1 MIIDATNLILGRLA
15 SFIAKQSL
23 KGEQIEIINSEKVVI
38 VGKKDDIL
46 SHYQQ
51 KLERGH
57 PYAGPFF
64 QRREDRLLKKTIVG
78 MLPHKQEKG
87 RLASKRI
94 KCYINIPIQFQNKK
108 SVSLDKINVANT
120 KNVKYMTL
128 QELCKLLGRKE

>member
-1 MIIDATNLILGRLA
+1 M
-15 SFIAKQSL
+15 
-23 KGEQIEIINSEKVVI
+23 
-38 VGKKDDIL
+38 
-46 SHYQQ
+46 
-51 KLERGH
+51 
-57 PYAGPFF
+57 
-64 QRREDRLLKKTIVG
+64 KKTIVG

>member
-15 SFIAKQSL
+15 SFAAKQSL
-23 KGEQIEIINSEKVVI
+23 KGEQIDIINSEKVVI
-38 VGKKDDIL
+38 IGKKDDIL
-46 SHYQQ
+46 PHYQQ

-57 PYAGPFF
+57 PYSGPFF

-94 KCYINIPIQFQNKK
+94 KCFISIPMQFQNKK
-108 SVSLDKINVANT
+108 SISIDKINVANT

-128 QELCKLLGRKE
+128 KELCHLLGRKE